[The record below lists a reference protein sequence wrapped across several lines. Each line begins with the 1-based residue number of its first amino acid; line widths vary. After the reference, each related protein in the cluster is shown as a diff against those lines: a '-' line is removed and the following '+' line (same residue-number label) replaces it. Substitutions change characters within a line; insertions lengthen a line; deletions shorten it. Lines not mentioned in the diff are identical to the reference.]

1 MDKISIRSDEV
12 ISSGIKL
19 KDYLKLGI
27 NEASDDYINT
37 TRLTDINKDDA
48 LKLIIKYRNILLC
61 INEICKTRKKY

>member
-12 ISSGIKL
+12 IASNIKL